1 MITES
6 LHLYLP
12 KSSFLTIWPMSG
24 SDEFSSMREE
34 VKLMTIKLRIK
45 DGRYVMVGGSLS
57 QIFKSLVF
65 GWALS
70 LGSKKIKSLSA

>member
-1 MITES
+1 
-6 LHLYLP
+6 
-12 KSSFLTIWPMSG
+12 MSG